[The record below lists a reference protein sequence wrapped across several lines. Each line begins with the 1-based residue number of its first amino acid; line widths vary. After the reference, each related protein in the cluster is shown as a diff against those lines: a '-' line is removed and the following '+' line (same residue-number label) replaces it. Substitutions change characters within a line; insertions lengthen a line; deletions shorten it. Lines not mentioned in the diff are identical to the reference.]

1 MARGWE
7 SKAVEGQMEEAAQA
21 ANAEGESS
29 SSSSSAGNFEQK
41 HKITRLRLIQSQ
53 LAAKLKGARTVEQ
66 RQALHQSLRE
76 IETELA
82 ALEPPNPS

>member
-7 SKAVEGQMEEAAQA
+7 SKAIEGQMEEAAQA
-21 ANAEGESS
+21 ASTASGND
-29 SSSSSAGNFEQK
+29 SSAGNFEHK
-41 HKITRLRLIQSQ
+41 HKLTRLRMMQSRLTAQ
-53 LAAKLKGARTVEQ
+53 LKGARTVEQ

-76 IETELA
+76 VEAELA